1 MTKQGTGQEHPA
13 TAFDPSAVPPYP
25 VITLTGA
32 DDPDNVTVDQQ
43 RFEGEDAYDRAL
55 QACVARAAELGGAV
69 RVRGVAKDGTEWPL
83 VVTADGELHELTPP
97 STAQDGATFSRRRL
111 LVGGGLLAR
120 MLVVGGGSVGGVLA
134 WRNAQKP
141 EPPPPPPKFPGKG
154 ANLPVVP
161 PRGVDIQAQ
170 WAVVIDSG
178 AEQAV
183 QLLPNGQLALPS
195 SDGRMVLVDAAT
207 GQLQWAGGLPSRI
220 GSLDILELDNATM
233 LASYTQTGIDVWDL
247 ADPNAPAA
255 HHVELNHQT
264 STPLTLGDGALFALG
279 SQTAQ
284 FLVGREL
291 VLVDIPVPAVPA
303 GVREQKAIA
312 VDHTGWLEI
321 DQTNTPTHTA
331 LAGLPE
337 GARIEDARV
346 LGPDLLAARWQTPE
360 GSVLTAHALPDGAVI
375 GQVPVRG
382 SGQPPLASPSGVAW
396 VWDDVLITAADVTSL
411 EQYTE
416 EGTSAFRAE
425 VVTDTEVWGHA
436 GQGPA
441 RLPLDTRQLQLDD
454 PDAQLPVAT
463 LDNSLAFIVATKL
476 EDTILHALAMQ
487 SPSPAPSDNG
497 GDS

>member
-1 MTKQGTGQEHPA
+1 MTKQGAGQEQR
-13 TAFDPSAVPPYP
+13 TTEFDPSSVPPYP

-43 RFEGEDAYDRAL
+43 KFEGEDAYDRAL
-55 QACVARAAELGGAV
+55 QTCVARAAELGGAV

-83 VVTADGELHELTPP
+83 VVTADGELHELTPS
-97 STAQDGATFSRRRL
+97 STTQDRARLSRRRL
-111 LVGGGLLAR
+111 LVGGGLLAS
-120 MLVVGGGSVGGVLA
+120 MLVVGGGSVGGVIA

-161 PRGVDIQAQ
+161 PDGVDTQAQ
-170 WAVVIDSG
+170 WAVVINDG
-178 AEQAV
+178 TERAV

-195 SDGRMVLVDAAT
+195 SDGRLVLVDAVT
-207 GQLQWAGGLPSRI
+207 GQLQWAGGMPSRI
-220 GSLDILELDNATM
+220 GSLDILELEDATM
-233 LASYTQTGIDVWDL
+233 LANYTQSGIDMWDL
-247 ADPNAPAA
+247 ADPDAPAA

-321 DQTNTPTHTA
+321 DEANTPTHTA
-331 LAGLPE
+331 LADLPA

-346 LGPDLLAARWQTPE
+346 LGTEVLASRWETPQ
-360 GSVLTAHALPDGAVI
+360 GSVLTAHTLPNGALI
-375 GQVPVRG
+375 GEVPVSG
-382 SGQPPLASPSGVAW
+382 NGQPPLASPSGVAW
-396 VWDDVLITAADVTSL
+396 VWEETLITAADVSSL
-411 EQYTE
+411 ERYTD
-416 EGTSAFRAE
+416 EGASEFSAH
-425 VVTDTEVWGHA
+425 VITDTEVWGQV
-436 GQGPA
+436 GEVPA
-441 RLPLDTRQLQLDD
+441 RLPLDTRQLQMDD
-454 PDAQLPVAT
+454 PDAHLPVAT

-476 EDTILHALAMQ
+476 EDTILHALAMDL
-487 SPSPAPSDNG
+487 PSPAPSDEG
-497 GDS
+497 GD